1 MADLYEI
8 ARRREPFSR
17 GASIDAV
24 AQAADAAVKEYV
36 SRFGM
41 PSQHNR
47 PHIYHAIKTTIAR
60 RDEILK
66 AQHG

>member
-8 ARRREPFSR
+8 ARRRAPFPK
-17 GASIDAV
+17 GASEDEVERAANDAV
-24 AQAADAAVKEYV
+24 DEYIA
-36 SRFGM
+36 RFGM
-41 PSQHNR
+41 PAQHNR

-66 AQHG
+66 ADHG